1 LSDPTVRANSPHP
14 PKAPD
19 AVGLLVVISGPSGV
33 GKTTVCQHLVQRLGA
48 VLSIS
53 ATTRPRAPR
62 EVHERDYDFITR
74 QEFERRVRAGQF
86 LEHAEYLGHLY
97 GTPAGPVHEALAR
110 GQIVLLPIEVQ
121 GAIQVVARVPHAV
134 LIYLL
139 PRDHQTL
146 SARLGQRHRDRHDI
160 IHQRLANA
168 DEEIRLA
175 RQCGRYQHFLVNDV
189 LDDTIE
195 QIARIIDR
203 HRRAPADPRPA
214 ARAATKESMNHD

>member
-1 LSDPTVRANSPHP
+1 LSDPTVRPNSLPP

-19 AVGLLVVISGPSGV
+19 PAGLLVVISGPSGV
-33 GKTTVCQHLVQRLGA
+33 GKTTVCQRLVQRLGA

-74 QEFERRVRAGQF
+74 HEFQRRIQAGHF

-97 GTPAGPVHEALAR
+97 GTPAAPVHAALAR

-121 GAIQVVARVPHAV
+121 GAIQVAARVPHAL

-146 SARLGQRHRDRHDI
+146 STRLGHRQRDQHDT

-168 DEEIRLA
+168 DQEIRLA
-175 RQCGRYQHFLVNDV
+175 RQCSQYQHFLVNDV

-203 HRRAPADPRPA
+203 HRRTPAGPQHAARPA
-214 ARAATKESMNHD
+214 AKESRNHD